1 MSSILTVGVL
11 LLSSQAF
18 AQDEQAAAAE
28 PGTQSSAEDAQLG
41 ELRERVRLLER
52 SVDDLRGAAEVAPS
66 EIPLD
71 LQTRFRG
78 YGAVNLNY
86 LEEYKVLSFALDEV
100 INAVTLATMI
110 AS

>member
-1 MSSILTVGVL
+1 MMPSLLPMLVL
-11 LLSSQAF
+11 SLSSP
-18 AQDEQAAAAE
+18 AAAQEEAPVTE
-28 PGTQSSAEDAQLG
+28 EAQLG

-52 SVDDLRGAAEVAPS
+52 SVDELRGAAETAPS

-86 LEEYKVLSFALDEV
+86 LEEYKVLSSTRRTW
-100 INAVTLATMI
+100 IGR
-110 AS
+110 